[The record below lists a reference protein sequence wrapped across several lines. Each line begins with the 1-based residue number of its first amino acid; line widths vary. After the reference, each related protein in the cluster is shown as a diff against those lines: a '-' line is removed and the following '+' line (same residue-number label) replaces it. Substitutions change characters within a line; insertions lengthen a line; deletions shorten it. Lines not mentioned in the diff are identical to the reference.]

1 MRLDSTLT
9 RSLRLIPG
17 LEGMPF
23 PARINLGN
31 TNNIWAFS
39 GFALRRKYIS
49 K

>member
-1 MRLDSTLT
+1 MRFDSTLT

-23 PARINLGN
+23 PACINLGN
-31 TNNIWAFS
+31 TYDTWAFP
-39 GFALRRKYIS
+39 GFALRHKHVS

>member
-23 PARINLGN
+23 PTRINLGN
-31 TNNIWAFS
+31 THDTLAFP
-39 GFALRRKYIS
+39 GFALRRKYVS